1 MPKNAARDAVVGPAV
16 HEFLSCFTA
25 DLFLPHLH
33 ATTRDAVL
41 DEMLTP
47 LVAAGSVRDRDLLL
61 DMLLRRE
68 AMGSTGI
75 GKGVAVPHGRSL
87 TVRELVIVVGRSAE
101 GIAFEAI
108 DGKPVHHVF
117 LIVAPPQDTESR
129 YLRVLGRLVDL
140 VKDAPSRKRLLKVE
154 TFDQFVACVEA
165 HRFEG

>member
-1 MPKNAARDAVVGPAV
+1 MPKNAARDAVVAPAIR
-16 HEFLSCFTA
+16 EFLSCFTP
-25 DLFLPHLH
+25 DFFLPNLQ
-33 ATTRDAVL
+33 ATTRDAALV
-41 DEMLTP
+41 EMLDP
-47 LVAAGSVRDRDLLL
+47 LVSAGGVRDRELLL

-68 AMGSTGI
+68 GLGSTGI

-87 TVRELVIVVGRSAE
+87 AVRELAIVVGRSVE

-117 LIVAPPQDTESR
+117 LIVAPPQDAESR

-140 VKDAPSRKRLLKVE
+140 VKDAASRKRLMKAE
-154 TFDQFVACVEA
+154 TFDEFVTCVEA